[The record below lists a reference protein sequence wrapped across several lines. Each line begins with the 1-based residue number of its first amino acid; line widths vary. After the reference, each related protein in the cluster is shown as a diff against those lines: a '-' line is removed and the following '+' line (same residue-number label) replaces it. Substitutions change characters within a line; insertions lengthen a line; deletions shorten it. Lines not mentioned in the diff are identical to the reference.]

1 MATDSVDVLEKSVA
15 DSLRIRPIG
24 YDDLTRV
31 YDIENRSM
39 PFGWSKHIFRTCLV
53 GPYECWKLE
62 RECRGQ
68 LEIVGYYVLYV
79 VGSYGELCNIC
90 VDVDE
95 QQAGYGSALLAHAI
109 ARCSENGIETVALE
123 VRASN
128 KVAKKL
134 YSKFGFVKVGCR
146 KNYYI
151 AVIGREDAEM
161 MELQIS

>member
-1 MATDSVDVLEKSVA
+1 MATDSVDVLEKHV
-15 DSLRIRPIG
+15 DYPRQIRPLG
-24 YDDLTRV
+24 FDDLTRV
-31 YDIENRSM
+31 CDIENRSM

-62 RECRGQ
+62 RERLGQ
-68 LEIVGYYVLYV
+68 LDIVGYYVLYV

-95 QQAGYGSALLAHAI
+95 QQSGHGSALLSHAI
-109 ARCSENGIETVALE
+109 SRCSENGIKTVALE

-128 KVAKKL
+128 KVAKRL
-134 YSKFGFVKVGCR
+134 YSKFGFVKVGSR

-161 MELQIS
+161 MELQVS